1 MKLHVVF
8 VVAGSEYALPFD
20 LILQMESF
28 SGATSVPGTPEY
40 VLGVVTVRGR
50 VVPVVDLRLRFGKPA
65 LMDTPDTRIAVTQL
79 GGRVVAVDLDA
90 GQVPALALP
99 VHLHRDRRA
108 RGERRGEQLLRAR
121 ADVLAADVLG
131 LVRDEAVLAH
141 TDLVLVLALADG
153 DRAHW
158 RHDSTPRPGC

>member
-79 GGRVVAVDLDA
+79 GERVVALRVDSAREVLRLDVEKHQPAPEVVSMHSRGFVHAVHSLGPRLLMLLDLPKVLGETSHDDAPHALLDA
-90 GQVPALALP
+90 GGLQRAL
-99 VHLHRDRRA
+99 
-108 RGERRGEQLLRAR
+108 
-121 ADVLAADVLG
+121 
-131 LVRDEAVLAH
+131 
-141 TDLVLVLALADG
+141 
-153 DRAHW
+153 
-158 RHDSTPRPGC
+158 TP